1 MCAPQRIRGSVP
13 RFLFGDP
20 VVKGPQCPT
29 SRPRSTSNSLNYQ
42 AKIVAVIDMLVAE
55 FPPAAVHAP
64 AKSSTARSP
73 RRSSTPKVHADEA
86 RANAIGQLI
95 TAAGQMLAT
104 VETPAAP

>member
-1 MCAPQRIRGSVP
+1 MPNIEP
-13 RFLFGDP
+13 TFD
-20 VVKGPQCPT
+20 VKFAE
-29 SRPRSTSNSLNYQ
+29 LQ

-55 FPPAAVHAP
+55 FPPAAVR
-64 AKSSTARSP
+64 AREVINGAVAQAVVNAE
-73 RRSSTPKVHADEA
+73 VHADEA